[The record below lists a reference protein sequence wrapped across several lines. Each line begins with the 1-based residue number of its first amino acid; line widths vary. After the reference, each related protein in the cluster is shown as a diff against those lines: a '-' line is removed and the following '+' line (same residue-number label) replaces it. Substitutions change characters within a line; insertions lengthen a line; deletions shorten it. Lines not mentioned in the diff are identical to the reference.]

1 MTKKSI
7 RTILGENVKHYRLL
21 NKFTQ
26 EKLAELCNLSTRYI
40 SDIENANGNI
50 SIDTLEKIANIF
62 EIEYY
67 VLIKENT
74 FNK

>member
-7 RTILGENVKHYRLL
+7 RIILGENVKYYRLL

-26 EKLAELCNLSTRYI
+26 EKLAELCNLSARYI

-50 SIDTLEKIANIF
+50 SIDTLEKIANTF
-62 EIEYY
+62 QIENYL
-67 VLIKENT
+67 LIKDIN